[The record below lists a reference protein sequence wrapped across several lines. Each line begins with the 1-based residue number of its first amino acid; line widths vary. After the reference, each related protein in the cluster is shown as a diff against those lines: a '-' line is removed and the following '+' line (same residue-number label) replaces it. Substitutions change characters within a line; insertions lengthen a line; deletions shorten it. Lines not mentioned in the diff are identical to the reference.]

1 MFKKSSK
8 KGAIRKRKVSE
19 EDETPVDNSED
30 NDGMDKL
37 KLARLKRDLLQK
49 KAGVSSGTD

>member
-19 EDETPVDNSED
+19 EDETPVDNGED
-30 NDGMDKL
+30 NEGMDKL